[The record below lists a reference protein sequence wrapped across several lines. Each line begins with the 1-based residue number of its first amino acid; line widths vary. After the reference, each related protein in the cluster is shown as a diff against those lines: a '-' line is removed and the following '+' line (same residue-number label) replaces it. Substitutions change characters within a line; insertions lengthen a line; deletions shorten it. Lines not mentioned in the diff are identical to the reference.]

1 MTASKVWPSLNRAV
15 RALEG
20 SQMKTILIVDDEVD
34 IRDILRIRLA
44 NQPGF
49 RILEAANGSDAL
61 ELTRQQRPDLIILD
75 WLMPGFSGIE
85 VLKILRESPELT
97 TIPVIMMTVKSE
109 LSAQAQGK
117 AMGVVAY
124 LTKPFDAV
132 RLMETVQKALKETS

>member
-1 MTASKVWPSLNRAV
+1 
-15 RALEG
+15 
-20 SQMKTILIVDDEVD
+20 MKTILIVDDEAD

-44 NQPGF
+44 NHPGF

-75 WLMPGFSGIE
+75 WLMPGFNGME
-85 VLKILRESPELT
+85 VLKALRESPELT

-109 LSAQAQGK
+109 LSAQAQGQ

-124 LTKPFDAV
+124 LIKPFDAA
-132 RLMETVQKALKETS
+132 RLMETVQKALKETP

>member
-1 MTASKVWPSLNRAV
+1 
-15 RALEG
+15 
-20 SQMKTILIVDDEVD
+20 MKTILIVDDEAD

-44 NQPGF
+44 NHPGF

-75 WLMPGFSGIE
+75 WLMPGFSGME
-85 VLKILRESPELT
+85 VMKALRESPKLR

-109 LSAQAQGK
+109 LSAQAQGQ

-124 LTKPFDAV
+124 LIKPFDAD
-132 RLMETVQKALKETS
+132 RLMETVQKALKETL

>member
-1 MTASKVWPSLNRAV
+1 
-15 RALEG
+15 
-20 SQMKTILIVDDEVD
+20 MKTILIVDDEVD

-49 RILEAANGSDAL
+49 RILEAANGPDAL

-75 WLMPGFSGIE
+75 WLMPGFSGME
-85 VLKILRESPELT
+85 VLKALRESPELT

-109 LSAQAQGK
+109 LSAQAQGQ

-124 LTKPFDAV
+124 LIKPFDAA
-132 RLMETVQKALKETS
+132 RLMETVQKALKETP

>member
-1 MTASKVWPSLNRAV
+1 LTASKVWPSLNRAV

>member
-1 MTASKVWPSLNRAV
+1 LI
-15 RALEG
+15 ALYVGLERR
-20 SQMKTILIVDDEVD
+20 QMKTILIVDDEAD

-44 NQPGF
+44 NHPGF

-75 WLMPGFSGIE
+75 WLMPGFNGME
-85 VLKILRESPELT
+85 VLKALRESPELT

-109 LSAQAQGK
+109 LSAQAQGQ

-124 LTKPFDAV
+124 LIKPFDAT
-132 RLMETVQKALKETS
+132 RLMETVEKALKETT

>member
-1 MTASKVWPSLNRAV
+1 
-15 RALEG
+15 
-20 SQMKTILIVDDEVD
+20 MKTILIVDDEAD

-44 NQPGF
+44 NHPGF

-75 WLMPGFSGIE
+75 WLMPGFNGME
-85 VLKILRESPELT
+85 VLKALRESPELT

-109 LSAQAQGK
+109 LSAQAQGR

-124 LTKPFDAV
+124 LIKPFDAA

>member
-1 MTASKVWPSLNRAV
+1 
-15 RALEG
+15 
-20 SQMKTILIVDDEVD
+20 MKTNLIVDDEAD

-44 NQPGF
+44 NHPGF

-75 WLMPGFSGIE
+75 WLMPGFNGME
-85 VLKILRESPELT
+85 VLKALRASPDLT

-109 LSAQAQGK
+109 LSAQAQGQ

-124 LTKPFDAV
+124 LTKPFDAA
-132 RLMETVQKALKETS
+132 RLMETVQKALKEAS

>member
-1 MTASKVWPSLNRAV
+1 MIALYVG
-15 RALEG
+15 LEG
-20 SQMKTILIVDDEVD
+20 RQMKTILIVDDEAD

-44 NQPGF
+44 NHPGF

-75 WLMPGFSGIE
+75 WLMPGFNGME
-85 VLKILRESPELT
+85 VLEALRESPDLT

-109 LSAQAQGK
+109 LSAQAQGQ

-124 LTKPFDAV
+124 LIKPFDAA

>member
-1 MTASKVWPSLNRAV
+1 MTDLYG
-15 RALEG
+15 LQE

-34 IRDILRIRLA
+34 IRDILRLRLA

-49 RILEAANGSDAL
+49 RILEATNGTDAL

-75 WLMPGFSGIE
+75 WLMPGFSGME
-85 VLKILRESPELT
+85 VLKALRESPELMS
-97 TIPVIMMTVKSE
+97 IPVIMMTVKSE
-109 LSAQAQGK
+109 LSAQAQGQ

-124 LTKPFDAV
+124 LIKPFDAI

>member
-1 MTASKVWPSLNRAV
+1 
-15 RALEG
+15 
-20 SQMKTILIVDDEVD
+20 MKTILIVDDEAD

-44 NQPGF
+44 NHPGF

-75 WLMPGFSGIE
+75 WLMPGFNGME
-85 VLKILRESPELT
+85 VLKALRESPELT

-109 LSAQAQGK
+109 LSAQAQGQ

-124 LTKPFDAV
+124 LIKPFDAT
-132 RLMETVQKALKETS
+132 RLMETVQKALKETG

>member
-1 MTASKVWPSLNRAV
+1 
-15 RALEG
+15 
-20 SQMKTILIVDDEVD
+20 MKTILIVDDEAD

-44 NQPGF
+44 NRPGF

-75 WLMPGFSGIE
+75 WLMPGFSGME
-85 VLKILRESPELT
+85 VLKALRESPDLT

-109 LSAQAQGK
+109 LSAQAQGQ

-124 LTKPFDAV
+124 LTKPFDAA

>member
-1 MTASKVWPSLNRAV
+1 
-15 RALEG
+15 
-20 SQMKTILIVDDEVD
+20 MKTILIVDDEAD

-44 NQPGF
+44 NRPGF

-75 WLMPGFSGIE
+75 WLMPGFSGME
-85 VLKILRESPELT
+85 VLKALRESPDLT

-109 LSAQAQGK
+109 LSAQAQGQ

-124 LTKPFDAV
+124 LTKPFDAA
-132 RLMETVQKALKETS
+132 RLMETVQKAMKETS

>member
-1 MTASKVWPSLNRAV
+1 MIPLYVG
-15 RALEG
+15 LEG
-20 SQMKTILIVDDEVD
+20 RQMKTILIVDDEAD

-44 NQPGF
+44 NHPGF

-75 WLMPGFSGIE
+75 WLMPGFNGME
-85 VLKILRESPELT
+85 VLKALRESPELT

-109 LSAQAQGK
+109 LSAQAQGQ

-124 LTKPFDAV
+124 LIKPFDAA
-132 RLMETVQKALKETS
+132 RLMENVQKALKETS

>member
-1 MTASKVWPSLNRAV
+1 MIPLYVG
-15 RALEG
+15 LEG
-20 SQMKTILIVDDEVD
+20 RQMKTILIVDDEAD

-44 NQPGF
+44 NHPGF

-75 WLMPGFSGIE
+75 WLMPGFNGME
-85 VLKILRESPELT
+85 VLKALRESPELT

-109 LSAQAQGK
+109 LSAQAQGQ

-124 LTKPFDAV
+124 LIKPFDAA
-132 RLMETVQKALKETS
+132 RLMETVPKALKDTT

>member
-1 MTASKVWPSLNRAV
+1 
-15 RALEG
+15 
-20 SQMKTILIVDDEVD
+20 MKTILIVDDEVD

-75 WLMPGFSGIE
+75 WLMPGFSGME
-85 VLKILRESPELT
+85 VLKALRESPELT

-109 LSAQAQGK
+109 LSAQAQGR

-124 LTKPFDAV
+124 LIKPFDAA

>member
-1 MTASKVWPSLNRAV
+1 
-15 RALEG
+15 
-20 SQMKTILIVDDEVD
+20 MKTILIVDDEAD

-44 NQPGF
+44 NHPGF

-75 WLMPGFSGIE
+75 WLMPGFNGME
-85 VLKILRESPELT
+85 VLKALRESPELT

-109 LSAQAQGK
+109 LAAQAQGQ

-124 LTKPFDAV
+124 LIKPFDAT
-132 RLMETVQKALKETS
+132 RLMETVQKALKETP

>member
-1 MTASKVWPSLNRAV
+1 MI
-15 RALEG
+15 ALYVGLERR
-20 SQMKTILIVDDEVD
+20 QMKTILIVDDEAD

-44 NQPGF
+44 NHPDF

-75 WLMPGFSGIE
+75 WLMPGFNGME
-85 VLKILRESPELT
+85 VLKALRESPDLT

-109 LSAQAQGK
+109 LSAQAQGQ

-124 LTKPFDAV
+124 LIKPFDAA
-132 RLMETVQKALKETS
+132 RLMETIQKALKETS

>member
-1 MTASKVWPSLNRAV
+1 LI
-15 RALEG
+15 ALYVGIEG
-20 SQMKTILIVDDEVD
+20 SQMKTILIVDDEAD

-44 NQPGF
+44 NHPGF

-75 WLMPGFSGIE
+75 WLMPGFNGME
-85 VLKILRESPELT
+85 VLKALRESPELS

-109 LSAQAQGK
+109 LSAQAQGQ

-124 LTKPFDAV
+124 LTKPFDAA

>member
-1 MTASKVWPSLNRAV
+1 MI
-15 RALEG
+15 ALYMGLERR
-20 SQMKTILIVDDEVD
+20 QMKTILIVDDEAD

-44 NQPGF
+44 NHPGF

-75 WLMPGFSGIE
+75 WLMPGFNGME
-85 VLKILRESPELT
+85 VLKALRESPELT

-109 LSAQAQGK
+109 LSAQAQGQ

-124 LTKPFDAV
+124 LIKPFDAT
-132 RLMETVQKALKETS
+132 RLMETVQKALKETG

>member
-1 MTASKVWPSLNRAV
+1 
-15 RALEG
+15 
-20 SQMKTILIVDDEVD
+20 MKTILIVDDEVD

-75 WLMPGFSGIE
+75 WLMPGFSGME
-85 VLKILRESPELT
+85 VLKALRESPELR

-109 LSAQAQGK
+109 LSAQAQGQ

-124 LTKPFDAV
+124 LIKPFDAA
-132 RLMETVQKALKETS
+132 RLMETVQNALKETS

>member
-1 MTASKVWPSLNRAV
+1 
-15 RALEG
+15 
-20 SQMKTILIVDDEVD
+20 MKTILIVDDEVD

-75 WLMPGFSGIE
+75 WLMPGFSGME
-85 VLKILRESPELT
+85 VLKALRESPELT

-124 LTKPFDAV
+124 LIKPFDAT